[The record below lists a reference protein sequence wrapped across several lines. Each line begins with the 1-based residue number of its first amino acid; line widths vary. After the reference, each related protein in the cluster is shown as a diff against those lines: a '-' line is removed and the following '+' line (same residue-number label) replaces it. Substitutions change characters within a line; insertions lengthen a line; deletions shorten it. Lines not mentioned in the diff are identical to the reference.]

1 MKKVIHILL
10 LCISTINILLLSP
23 IAASAQSVCN
33 NDVDANNNPKVRV
46 RIANPIQYDQNSLC
60 WTGTYCLPGGA
71 TDIEFEDGSTLDPEK
86 DLPVQDCKVYD
97 VPYTDYADKPACT
110 DMDPQNNSSCIH
122 EKYELVGSAQLNQV
136 KVQDSGIG
144 LLKSTIGDIYKWGTT
159 IGSIAAVL
167 VIIISGIQYIT
178 AAGDSAKVGTAKER
192 IYQALAA
199 LVVLFLSGLILYTI
213 NPTFFTK

>member
-1 MKKVIHILL
+1 MKKTLRLFLL
-10 LCISTINILLLSP
+10 LLSSLNILLLSP
-23 IAASAQSVCN
+23 LNVSAENVCN

-60 WTGTYCLPGGA
+60 WTGTYCLPEGA
-71 TDIEFEDGSTLDPEK
+71 TDVEFEDGSKLK
-86 DLPVQDCKVYD
+86 KGDLAVQDCKVYD
-97 VPYTDYADKPACT
+97 VPYTSYANQPKCT
-110 DMDPQNNSSCIH
+110 DMDPKNNSICKY
-122 EKYELVGSAQLNQV
+122 EEYELVGSAQLNQV
-136 KVQDSGIG
+136 KVTDSGIG